1 MILNIVGYSPFHLDN
16 IKTRKNQTSSTC
28 KTKATKW
35 SWRFGYVFW
44 NIFNQIRFILFRK
57 KPPIDPFFLFHMLC
71 HLSFYSQ
78 YVTSNFI
85 NPLSYWTRLTHN
97 RWNCSNPRQR
107 YVSLNNTGFKH
118 WLEDR
123 RPQKPLLTRNKA
135 RQDMAQHVMVE
146 KSKPALYFNF
156 LELNIQ
162 PDYILYQTF

>member
-1 MILNIVGYSPFHLDN
+1 MFH
-16 IKTRKNQTSSTC
+16 K
-28 KTKATKW
+28 
-35 SWRFGYVFW
+35 
-44 NIFNQIRFILFRK
+44 
-57 KPPIDPFFLFHMLC
+57 LC
-71 HLSFYSQ
+71 YLSFYSQ

-85 NPLSYWTRLTHN
+85 NPLSNWTWLTHN

-123 RPQKPLLTRNKA
+123 RPQKPLLTRHKA

-162 PDYILYQTF
+162 PDYIMQFEPYYGTGSWILTYKGIYQIFNCCCRLDTQVINKNLTHSSFF